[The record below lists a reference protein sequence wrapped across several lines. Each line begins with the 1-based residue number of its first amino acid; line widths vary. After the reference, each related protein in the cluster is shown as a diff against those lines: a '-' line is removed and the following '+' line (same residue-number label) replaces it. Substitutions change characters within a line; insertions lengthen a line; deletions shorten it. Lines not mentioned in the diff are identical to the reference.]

1 MLRVTIHG
9 AGRAPSC
16 TAFETIKWREQ
27 ADDMRG
33 RWKYK

>member
-1 MLRVTIHG
+1 MLRVTIQG

-16 TAFETIKWREQ
+16 TAFETIKRREQ